1 VGVGWFEIWVV
12 IFASIASLLTYR
24 LGLLFETR
32 WPALG
37 SLVFMS
43 LSLTALVLSWTA
55 AVHVSGTKQAACEE
69 AEVTADR
76 LNGSSRAEFR
86 ERCIATLS
94 ISNSLDW
101 R

>member
-1 VGVGWFEIWVV
+1 MGVSWFEIWAV

-24 LGLLFETR
+24 LGFLFETR

-37 SLVFMS
+37 NLIFMS

-86 ERCIATLS
+86 ERCMATLS
-94 ISNSLDW
+94 TYKYLDW